1 MSRILYHTISVCPEC
16 LRRIPATVE
25 AMEEHD
31 GHIYMRKTCPDH
43 GETRTLIW
51 EDNAEGYLS
60 WLSDGG
66 MNPGTLPQSEEEA
79 EIRLSESGFDRAA
92 ELQPCSSALMTT
104 NRCNMN

>member
-66 MNPGTLPQSEEEA
+66 MNPGT
-79 EIRLSESGFDRAA
+79 RLFYQKSKRRTVRTG
-92 ELQPCSSALMTT
+92 P
-104 NRCNMN
+104 